1 MDESSFFSR
10 LLTSSLKITYS
21 KSLSFLIVSDVV
33 SHEYFSSF
41 SKVFF
46 FLICLL
52 SWEVYYCSLACEG
65 VSLKYWFIVRATV
78 CLPFQA
84 SFLPQ
89 AWRAWWVVSLTVWP
103 ALSGTPGPPACP
115 ITGLGI

>member
-41 SKVFF
+41 SNVFF
-46 FLICLL
+46 FFNMLTLL
-52 SWEVYYCSLACEG
+52 GSIL
-65 VSLKYWFIVRATV
+65 LF
-78 CLPFQA
+78 
-84 SFLPQ
+84 
-89 AWRAWWVVSLTVWP
+89 
-103 ALSGTPGPPACP
+103 SG
-115 ITGLGI
+115 L

>member
-1 MDESSFFSR
+1 MITSVSKTRNSSLQKYKKISVLFSTHFSFMLIKYLMFSSVLSQSDVCYKRWMRVHFSR

-46 FLICLL
+46 F
-52 SWEVYYCSLACEG
+52 
-65 VSLKYWFIVRATV
+65 F
-78 CLPFQA
+78 
-84 SFLPQ
+84 
-89 AWRAWWVVSLTVWP
+89 
-103 ALSGTPGPPACP
+103 
-115 ITGLGI
+115 